1 MHEAVAAAILRDVGE
16 LPYTNIRNIHRT
28 VDPDREIDWR
38 LGGSCTFKAGQVSE
52 RILRERPDA
61 PITHFRNGTHVVTQ
75 ALGYLFDPSY
85 RPREPFNYEEFCS
98 QRNAVTVE
106 TCPASKRAHLRL
118 RWISQGIIAVL
129 ESLTS
134 SFATVPDEEHL
145 LQMDRPVDIGGPD
158 PYSKKNAMNPTSDLF
173 MLVSEGYDAYRT
185 LIAMPTA
192 TGKMFI
198 HEHGRARL
206 QEEERPEEFTV
217 EMERLAS
224 RIRVTRA
231 ELMMFFKDGYDMYR
245 ALTGRSDTVS

>member
-1 MHEAVAAAILRDVGE
+1 MHEALAAAILRDVGE

-28 VDPDREIDWR
+28 VDPDQEIDLK
-38 LGGSCTFKAGQVSE
+38 LGGSCTFKAGQVSK
-52 RILRERPDA
+52 RILKERPDA
-61 PITHFRNGTHVVTQ
+61 PIAHFRNGTHVVTQ

-134 SFATVPDEEHL
+134 SYATVPDEEHT

-158 PYSKKNAMNPTSDLF
+158 PYSKKNAMNPTSDLY
-173 MLVSEGYDAYRT
+173 MLVSEGYDAFRT
-185 LIAMPTA
+185 LIAMPTD
-192 TGKMFI
+192 TGKIYI
-198 HEHGRARL
+198 HKHDEATL
-206 QEEERPEEFTV
+206 QEEERPKEFTV
-217 EMERLAS
+217 AMERLAS
-224 RIRVTRA
+224 QIRVTRA
-231 ELMMFFKDGYDMYR
+231 ELMRFFKDGYDMYHT
-245 ALTGRSDTVS
+245 LTAGSGTVS